1 MNRQV
6 VVEVPEEAMELFGE
20 GPERFGRQM
29 YETAVVKWY
38 DEGRISSG
46 RGAEMLRISRADFLE
61 LLARHQ
67 VSPFQYTAE
76 ELKEEFHRG

>member
-6 VVEVPEEAMELFGE
+6 VVEVPEEVVELFGE
-20 GPERFGRQM
+20 GSERFGRQM

-46 RGAEMLRISRADFLE
+46 RGAEMLGISRAEFLE